1 MNNLHDQ
8 RSISMRQP
16 RSFRQIARKQAR
28 KIAAPAT
35 AYPLLRISAPRP
47 SGPMGYFNESLNDGL
62 DRLQRLLL
70 EMRNGDELGCDE
82 AARLSGLNPDVCRTV
97 LEGLTRAGLMS
108 QEPGDRFV
116 RRTLD
121 AFTS

>member
-1 MNNLHDQ
+1 
-8 RSISMRQP
+8 
-16 RSFRQIARKQAR
+16 
-28 KIAAPAT
+28 
-35 AYPLLRISAPRP
+35 
-47 SGPMGYFNESLNDGL
+47 MGYFNESLNDGL
-62 DRLQRLLL
+62 DRLQRVLLA
-70 EMRNGDELGCDE
+70 MQHGDELACDE

-108 QEPGDRFV
+108 HESDDRFV

>member
-1 MNNLHDQ
+1 
-8 RSISMRQP
+8 
-16 RSFRQIARKQAR
+16 
-28 KIAAPAT
+28 
-35 AYPLLRISAPRP
+35 
-47 SGPMGYFNESLNDGL
+47 MGYFNDSLNDGL

-70 EMRNGDELGCDE
+70 EMRNGDELACAE
-82 AARLSGLNPDVCRTV
+82 AARLSGLSQDVCRTV

-121 AFTS
+121 VFTS